1 MKKTINI
8 NYVIRTNIENIGAKE
23 KLPLKEI
30 VINKIFTSKNKDV
43 SIKKKKEKLDYKRK
57 EVNTGENIKL
67 NSKIDKLKSNFK
79 ISKNSNKSIIKG
91 RIIKW
96 IIKIL

>member
-91 RIIKW
+91 RIIK
-96 IIKIL
+96 

>member
-57 EVNTGENIKL
+57 EVNTGENIKI
-67 NSKIDKLKSNFK
+67 NSKIDKLKPNFK

-91 RIIKW
+91 RIIK
-96 IIKIL
+96 

>member
-8 NYVIRTNIENIGAKE
+8 NYVIRTNIENIGKKE

-57 EVNTGENIKL
+57 KVNAGENIKL

-91 RIIKW
+91 RIIK
-96 IIKIL
+96 